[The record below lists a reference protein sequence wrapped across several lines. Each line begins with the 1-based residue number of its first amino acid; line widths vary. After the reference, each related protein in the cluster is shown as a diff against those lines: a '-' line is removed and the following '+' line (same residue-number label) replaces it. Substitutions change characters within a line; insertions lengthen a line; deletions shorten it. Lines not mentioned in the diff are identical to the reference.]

1 MVDPIG
7 LTSGIWTA
15 DCASTLLNPC
25 ETARF
30 FPDRKLKWNGRTCQ
44 EVLRFECQIEE
55 KDE

>member
-25 ETARF
+25 ETARVF
-30 FPDRKLKWNGRTCQ
+30 S
-44 EVLRFECQIEE
+44 
-55 KDE
+55 